1 DDAHGRLF
9 LRRRARSRFRIDVGH
24 VRRIQVIRMRT
35 IEISVGAFLL
45 AGIIAL
51 IFIAVR
57 VSGVNLSRTTGTY
70 SLTARF
76 HDVAGLRVRSKVSMA
91 GVTIGRVAKIDVDSE
106 YGEAIVTFEISDKIN
121 NLASDCGAQIQ
132 TEGILG
138 GRYVNISQGADDKVL
153 KDGDRIRET
162 QDAVVLEN
170 LIGQLLTVNS
180 RTRNSGRD
188 RDKGGQ

>member
-1 DDAHGRLF
+1 
-9 LRRRARSRFRIDVGH
+9 
-24 VRRIQVIRMRT
+24 MRT

-45 AGIIAL
+45 AGIIGL

-57 VSGVNLSRTTGTY
+57 VSGVNLSRATGTY
-70 SLTARF
+70 TLTARF

-91 GVTIGRVAKIDVDSE
+91 GVTIGRVAKIGVDSA
-106 YGEAIVTFEISDKIN
+106 YGEAIVTFEIDGKID
-121 NLASDCGAQIQ
+121 NLSADCGAQIQ

-153 KDGDRIRET
+153 KDGDTIRNT

-170 LIGQLLTVNS
+170 LIGEFI
-180 RTRNSGRD
+180 TR
-188 RDKGGQ
+188 KGGS